1 MDRNMSMA
9 GRLTRRSPSPSRG
22 GGGGGG
28 SKLRMDRKPSHV
40 RITDPSHPAG
50 KRKEIDNVMRKA
62 RAFPNE
68 TWDKKLLEA
77 EEKDPNRWRHTGFK
91 KMYIEEDASSSDS
104 DAGPQRPPPGRYGN
118 GGGGGPPGR
127 RSRSRS
133 RSPMMRHRRSPSPLP
148 ETASPEA
155 NASAVAAGISSQV
168 PRGTPDGIATTTWAR
183 SRSNVSVATTEGTPE
198 AATIA
203 AAEGKC

>member
-9 GRLTRRSPSPSRG
+9 SRLTRRSPSPSRG

-104 DAGPQRPPPGRYGN
+104 DAGPN
-118 GGGGGPPGR
+118 G
-127 RSRSRS
+127 
-133 RSPMMRHRRSPSPLP
+133 HLP
-148 ETASPEA
+148 ADMATAAVEVQDQDVA
-155 NASAVAAGISSQV
+155 AVADPV
-168 PRGTPDGIATTTWAR
+168 PQ
-183 SRSNVSVATTEGTPE
+183 
-198 AATIA
+198 
-203 AAEGKC
+203 